1 MMQDSTLQ
9 RLTASD
15 IAPDTRLG
23 ASMLALNNAHAA
35 ELSLLAPELL
45 TEIVAQAWRAW
56 RIGEVDAFML
66 ALDQD
71 ARYDNPNFRWF
82 RDRFA
87 RFVYVDRIVVA
98 KAARGRGL
106 ARQLYD
112 ELIRDAAHA
121 GHAQIVCEVNL
132 SPPNPLSDAFHA
144 ALGFTA
150 LGSASIH
157 GGAKTVRYLAR
168 NLT

>member
-1 MMQDSTLQ
+1 MMQDATLQ
-9 RLTASD
+9 RFTASE

-23 ASMLALNNAHAA
+23 AAMLALNNAHAA

-45 TEIVAQAWRAW
+45 TGIVAQAFRAW

-71 ARYDNPNFRWF
+71 ARYDSPNFLWF
-82 RDRFA
+82 RERFA

-98 KAARGRGL
+98 EAARGRGL
-106 ARQLYD
+106 ARKLYD
-112 ELIRDAAHA
+112 ELIRDAGHA
-121 GHAQIVCEVNL
+121 GHEQIVCEVNL

-168 NLT
+168 PLG